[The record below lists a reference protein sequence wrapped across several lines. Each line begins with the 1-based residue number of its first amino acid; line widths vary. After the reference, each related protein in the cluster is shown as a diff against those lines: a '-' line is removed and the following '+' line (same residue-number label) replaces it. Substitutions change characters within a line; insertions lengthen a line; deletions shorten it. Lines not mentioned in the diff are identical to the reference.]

1 MELIAGDGGIIEL
14 AEIADFIY
22 DLADLV
28 MLLDSCLESLVGNID
43 TEVFL
48 QLAEDMVL
56 ELIMVVLIVVLGVL
70 EGNIHKLAEELVI
83 INNSHILDGVEV
95 LLLDVLLEAAG
106 DGAGLG
112 GQLRI
117 EEVEAAFESTL
128 EEAASVVANTG
139 GHVISCDV
147 R

>member
-1 MELIAGDGGIIEL
+1 
-14 AEIADFIY
+14 
-22 DLADLV
+22 

-83 INNSHILDGVEV
+83 INNSHIFDGVEV

-128 EEAASVVANTG
+128 EEAASVVANTS

-147 R
+147 G

>member
-1 MELIAGDGGIIEL
+1 
-14 AEIADFIY
+14 
-22 DLADLV
+22 

-83 INNSHILDGVEV
+83 INNSHIFDGVEV

-112 GQLRI
+112 GHHI
-117 EEVEAAFESTL
+117 IKKIEAAFKSTL
-128 EEAASVVANTG
+128 EEAATVMANTSRK
-139 GHVISCDV
+139 VISCEDG
-147 R
+147 

>member
-1 MELIAGDGGIIEL
+1 MELIAGDSGIIEL
-14 AEIADFIY
+14 AVIADLVD

-43 TEVFL
+43 AEVFL

-70 EGNIHKLAEELVI
+70 ERNIHKLAEELVI

-147 R
+147 G